1 MPRPYKIQ
9 KYALIQAY
17 FFFMNFQ
24 QSKLSNGLRVL
35 TERHEDVKSAT
46 LGVWIEAGAVY
57 EREAERGLAHLLEH
71 LVFKGT
77 ARRSMTKIAIAM
89 DSLGGQM
96 NAFTEREFVCYHVK
110 VLAEQTN
117 LALELLCDFVARP
130 TLDEDDL
137 ELERGVILEEIRSVE
152 DAPEELVEDVWME
165 TLWPR
170 SRWGRTILGTEES
183 VSHLSV
189 ETLRDFRKT
198 HYTPRNILVAV
209 VGDVQHANIV
219 KLCEKHLGDLAPVK
233 NAHRLPAAPTS
244 SARDVIL
251 SRDTEQVHLCCGAP
265 AYGSTDPKRYAAWML
280 DTILTGGYSSRLFQ
294 EIREKRGLCY
304 NIGSL
309 SGHYRS
315 AGYWGV
321 ATSVAPREVQK
332 VAALIGKE
340 LRKVRDAG
348 VSKSEWQRA
357 QQMARV
363 NILLSEES
371 SSAQMS
377 RIARNELVLGRQKNS
392 DEVLAQLMA
401 VSRDDIQRAAH
412 EIFAPETFN
421 LTAIGPFSDGASL
434 HIEL

>member
-1 MPRPYKIQ
+1 MT
-9 KYALIQAY
+9 
-17 FFFMNFQ
+17 FQ
-24 QSKLSNGLRVL
+24 HSKLSNGLRVL
-35 TERHEDVKSAT
+35 SERHEHIKSAT

-57 EREAERGLAHLLEH
+57 ERDGERGLAHLLEH

-77 ARRSMTKIAIAM
+77 ARRSMTQIAIAM

-110 VLAEQTN
+110 VLAEQTP

-130 TLDEDDL
+130 KLDGDDL

-152 DAPEELVEDVWME
+152 DAPEELIEDIWME

-170 SRWGRTILGTEES
+170 SRWGRAILGTEES
-183 VSHLSV
+183 VSALSV
-189 ETLRDFRKT
+189 QTLRDFRAS
-198 HYTPRNILVAV
+198 HYSPRNLLVAA
-209 VGDVQHANIV
+209 VGDVDHRKVVA
-219 KLCEKHLGDLAPVK
+219 LCEKFLGDLPANGK
-233 NAHRLPAAPTS
+233 AHCLPAAPKS
-244 SARDVIL
+244 GAQDVIL
-251 SRDTEQVHLCCGAP
+251 PRETEQVHLCCGAP

-321 ATSVAPREVQK
+321 ATSVAPREAAK
-332 VAALIGKE
+332 VAGLISRE
-340 LRKVRDAG
+340 LRKVRDNG
-348 VSKSEWQRA
+348 VTKSEWKRA

-392 DEVLAQLMA
+392 DEVLSELRN
-401 VSRDDIQRAAH
+401 VSLDDIQGAAR
-412 EIFAPETFN
+412 EIFDPANFV
-421 LTAIGPFSDGASL
+421 LAAIGPFDKGASL
-434 HIEL
+434 HVEL